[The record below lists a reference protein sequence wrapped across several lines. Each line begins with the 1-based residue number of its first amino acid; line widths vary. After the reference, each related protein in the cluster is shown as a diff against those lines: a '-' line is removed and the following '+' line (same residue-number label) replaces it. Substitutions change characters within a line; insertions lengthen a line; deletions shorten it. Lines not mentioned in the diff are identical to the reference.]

1 MFDLIISKR
10 GRSRWE
16 WRVCDLSSGRLIMA
30 GGEKSRSA
38 ARYESARALFL
49 LLLSSHHASVAA
61 RSPRG

>member
-1 MFDLIISKR
+1 MFDVIISKR

-16 WRVCDLSSGRLIMA
+16 WRVRDRFGKVIMQ
-30 GGEKSRSA
+30 GGEKSRYA

-49 LLLSSHHASVAA
+49 LLLAVPRPSVAAA